1 MSNAYLTQSDVDK
14 YGRDLIDVTQ
24 RAAMHAVTPH
34 LQLLA
39 EDNAMLQQRLARE
52 ARHRLDAQLERAVPN
67 FREIDR
73 DPAWH
78 RYLLGIDALSGRVRQ
93 TLLNEAIASG
103 SADRVAAFFRGFQ
116 QAAGSTQAPTAARA
130 QMPSGQIYT
139 RAQIAKLYRQHQ
151 QGAYNGREAEWQ
163 RLEAD
168 IIAAGRE
175 GRIRNPVFDVN
186 GK

>member
-1 MSNAYLTQSDVDK
+1 MSNAYLTQHDVDH
-14 YGRDLIDVTQ
+14 YGSDLLDVSQ
-24 RAAMHAVTPH
+24 RAAMHAISPH

-39 EDNAMLQQRLARE
+39 EDNAMLQRRLAAE

-67 FREIDR
+67 YREIDR

-78 RYLLGIDALSGRVRQ
+78 RYLLGVDALSGRVRQ
-93 TLLNEAIASG
+93 TLLNDAIASG

-116 QAAGSTQAPTAARA
+116 QTAATQAPAAARA

-151 QGAYNGREAEWQ
+151 QGAYNGREAEWARQ
-163 RLEAD
+163 EQDLF
-168 IIAAGRE
+168 AAARE